1 MGRLTRIGAA
11 VEFVMSNPLSA
22 PGPWSLVAQGYKK
35 STQPFLAVYSEKV
48 IELLRPSPEDRVLD
62 VATGPGTL
70 AILIAGLVKEI
81 EAIDFSDQMIEE
93 LRNSLR
99 DRNIT
104 NINPAV
110 MDGQSLKFEANCF
123 DIAFSMFGLMF
134 FPDKLKGMQEIFRV
148 LKPGGQVAISSWGP
162 ISESSMMQ
170 LMFGAIRAALPD
182 TPAPAQS
189 IATLEN
195 PDYFQEQLA
204 LAGFSEI
211 EVHTYAPPFTITDST
226 EFFNTMVEGSAPIQ
240 LMRSKMDVA
249 TWDQKS
255 KTMLDYIKSKLPALP
270 AQVSSQANLAIAR
283 KPR

>member
-1 MGRLTRIGAA
+1 
-11 VEFVMSNPLSA
+11 MSNPLSA

-35 STQPFLAVYSEKV
+35 STQPVLAVYSEKV
-48 IELLRPSPEDRVLD
+48 IELLGPSPGDSVLD

-70 AILIAGLVKEI
+70 AILIAGLVKDVA
-81 EAIDFSDQMIEE
+81 AIDFSEQMIDE
-93 LRNSLR
+93 LQTSLR

-104 NINPAV
+104 NIYPAV
-110 MDGQSLKFEANCF
+110 MDGQSLEFEANRF
-123 DIAFSMFGLMF
+123 DIAISMFGLMF
-134 FPDKLKGMQEIFRV
+134 FPDKLKGMREIFRV

-170 LMFGAIRAALPD
+170 LMFGAIRAAIPE

-195 PDYFQEQLA
+195 PDYFKEQLA

-211 EVHTYAPPFTITDST
+211 QVHPYAPPFTITDST

-240 LMRSKMDVA
+240 LIRSKMNKT
-249 TWDQKS
+249 TWDRKS
-255 KTMLDYIKSKLPALP
+255 QVMLDYIKSQLSALP
-270 AQVSSQANLAIAR
+270 TQVSSQANLAIAR
-283 KPR
+283 KPPDR